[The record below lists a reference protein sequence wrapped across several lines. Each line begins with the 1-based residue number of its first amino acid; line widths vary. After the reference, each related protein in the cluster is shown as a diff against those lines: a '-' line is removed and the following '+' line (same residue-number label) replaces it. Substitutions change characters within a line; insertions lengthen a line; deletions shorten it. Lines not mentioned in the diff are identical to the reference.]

1 MSKILNTILI
11 GAHVRSEPDGLA
23 QWNSFIFSYTINLL
37 LVFIVVAG
45 LFSLFGIYHPLVA
58 PLAAPAFQLVVATA
72 NLVTLVLTYVASL
85 SWEMNEVAIGRLRAA
100 RRTKAEY
107 WLLLVALAVGSL

>member
-45 LFSLFGIYHPLVA
+45 LFW
-58 PLAAPAFQLVVATA
+58 
-72 NLVTLVLTYVASL
+72 VTTK
-85 SWEMNEVAIGRLRAA
+85 GRMA
-100 RRTKAEY
+100 
-107 WLLLVALAVGSL
+107 